1 MGYVELISREFKI
14 PFKLRRTVRIGNK
27 VYDLD
32 DFTKEQHDYLMAAMH
47 ARAITAMA
55 QLKGEIPV
63 DGAFVP
69 DGFRPE
75 SEILAPESVPEP
87 IRIIT
92 EEDERPRRRKKSS

>member
-32 DFTKEQHDYLMAAMH
+32 DFTQEQHDYLMAAMH

-75 SEILAPESVPEP
+75 SEILAPEAMPEP
-87 IRIIT
+87 IRIIS
-92 EEDERPRRRKKSS
+92 EDEEHPRRRKKNQ

>member
-1 MGYVELISREFKI
+1 MGYVELVSKEFKI
-14 PFKLRRTVRIGNK
+14 PFKLRRTVRIGNR

-55 QLKGEIPV
+55 QLKGEIPA

-75 SEILAPESVPEP
+75 SEILAPESMPEP

>member
-14 PFKLRRTVRIGNK
+14 PFKLRRTVRIGRA

-55 QLKGEIPV
+55 QLKGEIPA

-75 SEILAPESVPEP
+75 SEILAPETMPKP

-92 EEDERPRRRKKSS
+92 EEDERPRRRKRNQ

>member
-1 MGYVELISREFKI
+1 MGYVELVSREFKI
-14 PFKLRRTVRIGNK
+14 PFKLRRTVRIGNR

-47 ARAITAMA
+47 AQAITAMA
-55 QLKGEIPV
+55 QLKGEIPA

-75 SEILAPESVPEP
+75 SEILAPETMPEP
-87 IRIIT
+87 IRIIS
-92 EEDERPRRRKKSS
+92 EDEENPRRRKKSS